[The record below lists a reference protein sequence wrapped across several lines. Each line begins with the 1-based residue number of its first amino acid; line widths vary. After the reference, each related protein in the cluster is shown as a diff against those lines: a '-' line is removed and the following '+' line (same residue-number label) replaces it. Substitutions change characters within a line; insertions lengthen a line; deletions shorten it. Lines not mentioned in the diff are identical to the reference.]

1 MVSCKSYI
9 GLFETEGL
17 GNSIRTSNRPPTKSD
32 EESATNVLYHVK
44 IHCIHHN
51 NHHRLNIGIT
61 EEETAEKID
70 KDSQHLQLNEQSVI
84 LP

>member
-1 MVSCKSYI
+1 MASCESYI
-9 GLFETEGL
+9 GLLETEGL
-17 GNSIRTSNRPPTKSD
+17 GNSIRASNRPPTKSD
-32 EESATNVLYHVK
+32 EESAANVLHHVK
-44 IHCIHHN
+44 IHCIQQN

-61 EEETAEKID
+61 EEETAEKIE